1 MITLYAVLVFFHLLL
16 FVFWLGG
23 DLGVAILGEHFRKR
37 HYSMPERLTIL
48 KLLVINDL
56 GPRAA
61 WALMVP
67 STMSL
72 IYAGGYWELSVAW
85 VGLSWAVGIFWL
97 WLVFAAHK
105 AGQTSKGAKLRKVEY
120 ILKWMLAIFYL
131 ALGGFS
137 LTLDAPL
144 EPNWLASKAVLFGLI
159 FVAAI
164 MIDVFFKPLGGPLVK
179 LIEEGSSEDTEAP
192 VLAIMNRTRIW
203 VRIVYALLIITAFL
217 GSTKLNF

>member
-37 HYSMPERLTIL
+37 DYSMPERLTIL

-56 GPRAA
+56 GPRTA
-61 WALMVP
+61 WAFMIP
-67 STMSL
+67 STISL
-72 IYAGGYWELSVAW
+72 LYVGGYWDLPLAGVIAAW
-85 VGLSWAVGIFWL
+85 VIGAFWV

-105 AGQTSKGAKLRKVEY
+105 AGQTPRGTKLRKVEY
-120 ILKWMLAIFYL
+120 ILKWILAAFYL
-131 ALGGFS
+131 GLGVVSFAWN
-137 LTLDAPL
+137 APL

-179 LIEEGSSEDTEAP
+179 LIEEGSSEETEAP

-203 VRIVYALLIITAFL
+203 VRIVYVLLIITAFM
-217 GSTKLNF
+217 GHAKLDF